1 MRNIILIL
9 SLSLN
14 LIIFGALGWF
24 GYQGYTSMMGAK
36 GAAPTSTACTILE
49 VYDINDGGYLA
60 RFYVADLAGQK
71 IVLNDFAAAK
81 PTMKVGDTIKVQSMK
96 NAFSG
101 MKSVTYMIVP

>member
-14 LIIFGALGWF
+14 LIIFAGIGWF
-24 GYQGYTSMMGAK
+24 GYQGYKAYAGATGAK
-36 GAAPTSTACTILE
+36 PTATAATILE

-81 PTMKVGDTIKVQSMK
+81 PTGKVGDTIKVQSRK
-96 NAFSG
+96 NEFSG